1 MIYEHAESTEVKKI
15 ALNSL
20 LSQFSNGPQKRRKS
34 NVVSNFRMIV
44 TEQAVHAFFDKPGT
58 GSCLLLW

>member
-20 LSQFSNGPQKRRKS
+20 LSQFSNGPQKK
-34 NVVSNFRMIV
+34 
-44 TEQAVHAFFDKPGT
+44 EKK
-58 GSCLLLW
+58 